1 MKQILINASQREELR
16 LAIVEDNKLAEL
28 DIDLPSKNI
37 KSNIYKVTISRVE
50 PSLEAAFVNFGR
62 SRHGFLPFKEISQF
76 TKAASKLGSTLDI
89 VTLYMFD
96 LMFFDGKSISNS
108 ANLLSSTMAKRNSSR

>member
-37 KSNIYKVTISRVE
+37 KSNIYKGTISRVE

-62 SRHGFLPFKEISQF
+62 SRHGFLPFKEISQDIF
-76 TKAASKLGSTLDI
+76 TP
-89 VTLYMFD
+89 
-96 LMFFDGKSISNS
+96 GKQK
-108 ANLLSSTMAKRNSSR
+108 TSRDCIE